1 MRSSMQTETPL
12 VAPGTCR
19 SAKRSP
25 FDLILITFSC
35 FASTLTRSPLDMM
48 SKSNNDF
55 PGSTPTAPL
64 RPEVMKPIA
73 LTARF
78 LSTGIVQSKIRSGSS
93 TELIQIGGGSSL
105 QMTVVFS
112 VQIRCSAWAIQAATN
127 ASQSFQIP
135 FPIRHICDK
144 GVPVSGKMEPNSIAS
159 ARQRISTCRCT
170 SSCCF
175 SPQSMRHSFQPVEQR
190 TFIISS
196 CTSTFL
202 ISLRIRCNYCTAFLD
217 LVMQSMIRTSCLC
230 VTDSLK
236 ILFQHPPNSG
246 QPIAKQIQRMH
257 MNSDLGSM
265 RQNFKPSIQRSL
277 PHDALCQ
284 CLGRAPAGVLP
295 SDAAAVGQ

>member
-1 MRSSMQTETPL
+1 
-12 VAPGTCR
+12 
-19 SAKRSP
+19 
-25 FDLILITFSC
+25 
-35 FASTLTRSPLDMM
+35 
-48 SKSNNDF
+48 
-55 PGSTPTAPL
+55 
-64 RPEVMKPIA
+64 MKPIA
-73 LTARF
+73 FDCT
-78 LSTGIVQSKIRSGSS
+78 LSVHGDCSVQDSKLKVLSVISTSSALSVSGGSS

-112 VQIRCSAWAIQAATN
+112 VQMRCSAWAIQAATN

-135 FPIRHICDK
+135 FPIRRICDK
-144 GVPVSGKMEPNSIAS
+144 GVPVGGKMEPNSIS
-159 ARQRISTCRCT
+159 SIRQRISTCRCT

-236 ILFQHPPNSG
+236 CFFPKIAIKSTILFQHPPNSG
-246 QPIAKQIQRMH
+246 QPIAKQIQRMQ
-257 MNSDLGSM
+257 MNSD
-265 RQNFKPSIQRSL
+265 RIQLLFHR
-277 PHDALCQ
+277 
-284 CLGRAPAGVLP
+284 
-295 SDAAAVGQ
+295 